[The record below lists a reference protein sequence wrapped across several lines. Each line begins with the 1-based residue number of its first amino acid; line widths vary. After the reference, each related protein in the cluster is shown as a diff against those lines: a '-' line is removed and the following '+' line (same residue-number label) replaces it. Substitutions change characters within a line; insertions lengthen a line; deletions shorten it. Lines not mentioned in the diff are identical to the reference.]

1 MLDITLFRNIRFS
14 AASFSITV
22 AFFGLFG
29 FIFLITQY
37 FQLVHGYS
45 PLSAGVRT
53 LPFALGVGAAAPAAP
68 ILARRLGTKIV
79 VPAGLILMAA
89 GFFVAST
96 LGSDSAYFGPVLVSM
111 VLMAVGLGLVTAPST
126 GAILAVLPL
135 GKAGVGSAVNDVTR
149 ELGGTLGVAVVGAVF
164 SSVYGPRLAQ
174 LLHGTGVPAPA
185 LAAARQS
192 PAAALQVAGRAPA
205 SAHAAIIDAANRAF
219 VAGLSR
225 GSLVCACAVALGAVF
240 AFLVLPRRLPGT
252 PPGPPTAPGS
262 KPGQVS
268 SAKSGSHEIRQADRP
283 AAEGSPCSDERRH
296 ASAPATRSA
305 PDDAAGPLP
314 GQAERSPMTVLSGG
328 VDHADAALDDT

>member
-14 AASFSITV
+14 AASFSIAV

-37 FQLVHGYS
+37 FQVVHGYS

-68 ILARRLGTKIV
+68 VLARRLGTKIV
-79 VPAGLILMAA
+79 VPAGLILMSA
-89 GFFVAST
+89 GFFLAST
-96 LGSDSAYFGPVLVSM
+96 VGSNTAYFGPVLASM

-149 ELGGTLGVAVVGAVF
+149 ELGGTFGVAVVGAVF
-164 SSVYGPRLAQ
+164 SSVYGPQLTQ
-174 LLHGTGVPAPA
+174 LLHGLGLPAPA

-205 SAHAAIIDAANRAF
+205 SAHAVIIDAANRAF
-219 VAGLSR
+219 IAGLSR
-225 GSLVCACAVALGAVF
+225 GSLVCAAVVALGAVF
-240 AFLVLPRRLPGT
+240 ALLVLPRRLPDT
-252 PPGPPTAPGS
+252 PPSPSAEPGAEPGRRPESPRPDLEGALSPHGREHPPPVQP
-262 KPGQVS
+262 KN
-268 SAKSGSHEIRQADRP
+268 SGSTTAV
-283 AAEGSPCSDERRH
+283 G
-296 ASAPATRSA
+296 
-305 PDDAAGPLP
+305 
-314 GQAERSPMTVLSGG
+314 
-328 VDHADAALDDT
+328 